1 MRRAERVVRTRHV
14 CACRVRLVQVLAM
27 EPKEVPPPCPPS
39 DQGVKDIKS
48 GHEQE
53 MSAMADGSRANERS
67 GRNGRSGEVS
77 DSDNSDG
84 DDDLVNKPPP
94 PPPGKVEGGF
104 TC

>member
-1 MRRAERVVRTRHV
+1 
-14 CACRVRLVQVLAM
+14 VRLVQALVM

-53 MSAMADGSRANERS
+53 MSAMADGSRANEKL